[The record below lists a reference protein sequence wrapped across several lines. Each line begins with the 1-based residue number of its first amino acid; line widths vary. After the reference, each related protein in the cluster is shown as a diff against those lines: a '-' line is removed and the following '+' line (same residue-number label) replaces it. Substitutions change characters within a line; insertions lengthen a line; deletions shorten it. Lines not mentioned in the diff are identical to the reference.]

1 MVKPNF
7 FKAITA
13 GVILYRVF
21 KYIGVQRRLLEAYDF
36 NVKQFNIEG
45 FTLEGDI
52 KFNIVFELVNRSG
65 AAIKAGLFDFDCFVD
80 NIKVGRAVS
89 NDFVNIQP
97 YATGA
102 VAFDVRVRPKD
113 LGTLG
118 QELIK
123 KFQSITGT
131 KVRLVGQ
138 FSIETLPN
146 VYKTVPVDFSDT
158 VFNLFG

>member
-7 FKAITA
+7 FKAIAA

-21 KYIGVQRRLLEAYDF
+21 RYIGAQRRLLEAYDF
-36 NVKQFNIEG
+36 NIKQFNIEG
-45 FTLEGDI
+45 FTPDGDI
-52 KFNIVFELVNRSG
+52 KFNVVFELVNRSG

-89 NDFVNIQP
+89 NEFVDIQP
-97 YATGA
+97 YATSA
-102 VAFDVRVRPKD
+102 VSFDVRVRPKE
-113 LGTLG
+113 LGALG
-118 QELIK
+118 KELIK
-123 KFQSITGT
+123 RLQNIGST

-138 FSIETLPN
+138 FSIETLPG

>member
-21 KYIGVQRRLLEAYDF
+21 RYIGAQRRLLEAYDF
-36 NVKQFNIEG
+36 NIKQFNIEG
-45 FTLEGDI
+45 FTPDGDI
-52 KFNIVFELVNRSG
+52 KFNVVFELVNRSG
-65 AAIKAGLFDFDCFVD
+65 ATIKAGLFDFDCFVD

-89 NDFVNIQP
+89 NEFVDIQP
-97 YATGA
+97 YATSA
-102 VAFDVRVRPKD
+102 VSFDVRVRPKE
-113 LGTLG
+113 LGALG
-118 QELIK
+118 KQLIK
-123 KFQSITGT
+123 RLQNIGGT

-138 FSIETLPN
+138 FSLETLPG

-158 VFNLFG
+158 VYNLFG

>member
-21 KYIGVQRRLLEAYDF
+21 RYIGAQRRLLEAYDF
-36 NVKQFNIEG
+36 NIRQFNIVG
-45 FTLEGDI
+45 FSADGDI
-52 KFNIVFELVNRSG
+52 KFNVVFELVNRSG

-89 NDFVNIQP
+89 NDFVDIQP
-97 YATGA
+97 YATSA
-102 VAFDVRVRPKD
+102 VSFDVRVRPKD
-113 LGTLG
+113 LGALG
-118 QELIK
+118 QDLLNK
-123 KFQSITGT
+123 LQNLGST

-138 FSIETLPN
+138 FSLETLPG
-146 VYKTVPVDFSDT
+146 VYKTVPVDFTDT